1 MALSP
6 SIQEVESTTDVAN
19 IFELSISE
27 RIIIE
32 RLCASIGTN
41 LQFNLSNQ

>member
-6 SIQEVESTTDVAN
+6 SIQEVESTADVAN

-41 LQFNLSNQ
+41 L